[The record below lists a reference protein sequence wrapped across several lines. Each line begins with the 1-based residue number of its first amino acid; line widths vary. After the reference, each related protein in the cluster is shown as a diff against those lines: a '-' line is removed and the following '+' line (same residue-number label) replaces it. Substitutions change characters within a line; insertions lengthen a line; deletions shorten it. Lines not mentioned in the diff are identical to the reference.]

1 MEKVTFYLHVTPKEV
16 AFILTFFLGTNYY
29 FYLSNVQNNIQ
40 MLNFY
45 TDLNAIFIKIYMH
58 IILQLFETYQNNY

>member
-1 MEKVTFYLHVTPKEV
+1 MIFH
-16 AFILTFFLGTNYY
+16 YY

-45 TDLNAIFIKIYMH
+45 TDLNVILIKIYMH
-58 IILQLFETYQNNY
+58 KYNTAIV